1 MPVGGFLCFLR
12 LLWFV
17 KQVWDG
23 DSYDHRLTI
32 QAHTSP
38 VTAITSCFA
47 APAVAKPVKLPVGNS
62 LAAIAALSTAKSA
75 ASKGTVIFTAA
86 MDGSVKAWKAS
97 SGELWEIQPMSYHSH
112 PIKALQFV
120 PFGPTQR
127 PTTSRPA
134 PIHSGI
140 LPAVVTDKDSSVPIT
155 QASDTGS
162 FSNKSP
168 RDAPMGGIEPS
179 VTVLGCT
186 PAHTHSRLLT
196 VAGDGRLAVFDIYTG
211 ACVGVSGVLVVLF
224 VRSCRGTRVDI
235 DRFL

>member
-1 MPVGGFLCFLR
+1 V
-12 LLWFV
+12 
-17 KQVWDG
+17 
-23 DSYDHRLTI
+23 
-32 QAHTSP
+32 
-38 VTAITSCFA
+38 
-47 APAVAKPVKLPVGNS
+47 
-62 LAAIAALSTAKSA
+62 
-75 ASKGTVIFTAA
+75 
-86 MDGSVKAWKAS
+86 
-97 SGELWEIQPMSYHSH
+97 SYHSH

-140 LPAVVTDKDSSVPIT
+140 LPAVVTDKDGSVPVT

-168 RDAPMGGIEPS
+168 REAPLGGIEPRVS
-179 VTVLGCT
+179 VSGIT

-211 ACVGVSGVLVVLF
+211 VCVRVWTMIVPVISPSCVLMQVK
-224 VRSCRGTRVDI
+224 
-235 DRFL
+235 